1 MEMNSSDSGED
12 FESADEDFDPDN
24 SKCMKSQSKNLS
36 NAKSEGILVEN
47 SLKEIDEKVPIEE
60 FNSLQLKVENSL
72 KEIDEKVPIE
82 EFNSLQL
89 KETQDTLKCSKNASD
104 NVQDSAV
111 LDNSNTNRVDNV
123 KVKPSSK
130 KLGTRLTGNT
140 KLDISCVPNKSEDTK
155 EKKECKISLGIKTGK
170 ESQHIDNIKPIVT
183 SLQTQSVE
191 HEEKLSIKSINS
203 EYKSSDGWEIEED
216 GFSIPSTL
224 AKSPDMTIQNDLEQ
238 FDTLEKIKQ
247 SSNEQEDIQ
256 GWGGWGG
263 WGVSSLISTATGS
276 VSTFSSQVSAG
287 LSTVLETTVGAPDA
301 ETLAAAIAGT
311 SEQTDE
317 PSVSKEDKTLPSYGG
332 LGTLVSGVSFVS
344 STVINRGLD
353 TLESLGKKTMEVL
366 QEGDPGLM
374 KKRAMLFPNQEKPLL
389 SQILHEAKEKAEHS
403 DKEKE
408 EKETARKVHFE
419 SIFDDFHG
427 MVHLEALK
435 MLSTQCELK
444 LQSQMQSLSG
454 DQLTD
459 FQETLAQVKDLCE
472 LSEEEEDIPELSQE
486 QFAEHITRYVNG
498 LKVKISAAKI
508 INVNSEIVNR
518 LDSLKT
524 ESATVVNQTAI
535 SSVAEFTAAA
545 MECFH
550 KSAELL
556 LAKSLHNTPEEAESY
571 VQLTNLLC
579 ARTSVI
585 TNEFTQLLT
594 NKDPIANSSMIT
606 NIFLEASSSSTYIN
620 NACQLLVPILQVGA
634 LSS

>member
-12 FESADEDFDPDN
+12 FESADEDFDQDN
-24 SKCMKSQSKNLS
+24 SSKCMKSQTGNLS
-36 NAKSEGILVEN
+36 NAKSEGILVEH
-47 SLKEIDEKVPIEE
+47 SPKEIDKNVPIEE
-60 FNSLQLKVENSL
+60 FS
-72 KEIDEKVPIE
+72 
-82 EFNSLQL
+82 SLQL
-89 KETQDTLKCSKNASD
+89 KETQHTVKHNKNDSD
-104 NVQDSAV
+104 NVLNSTV
-111 LDNSNTNRVDNV
+111 LENNSNTNRVDNI
-123 KVKPSSK
+123 KIKPPSK
-130 KLGTRLTGNT
+130 KLGTRLTGNA
-140 KLDISCVPNKSEDTK
+140 KLDISRVPSVSKKPEPEDTK
-155 EKKECKISLGIKTGK
+155 EKRECKNSLGIKIGK
-170 ESQHIDNIKPIVT
+170 ESQHIKPTEV
-183 SLQTQSVE
+183 SLQTQSAE
-191 HEEKLSIKSINS
+191 HGEKLSIKSNESEQNS
-203 EYKSSDGWEIEED
+203 GDGWEIEED

-224 AKSPDMTIQNDLEQ
+224 AKSSDMTIENNLEQ
-238 FDTLEKIKQ
+238 IDTLEKIKQ
-247 SSNEQEDIQ
+247 SSNEQEDTQ

-301 ETLAAAIAGT
+301 ETLAAASVGT
-311 SEQTDE
+311 SERTDE
-317 PSVSKEDKTLPSYGG
+317 PSVSKEDNTLPSYGG
-332 LGTLVSGVSFVS
+332 LGSIVSGVSFVS

-459 FQETLAQVKDLCE
+459 FQETMAQVKDLCE
-472 LSEEEEDIPELSQE
+472 LSEEEEDIPELTQE
-486 QFAEHITRYVNG
+486 QFAERITRYVDG
-498 LKVKISAAKI
+498 LKVKISATKI
-508 INVNSEIVNR
+508 ININREIVNR
-518 LDSLKT
+518 LDSMKT
-524 ESATVVNQTAI
+524 ESPTVVNQTAI

-594 NKDPIANSSMIT
+594 RKDPIANSSMIT
-606 NIFLEASSSSTYIN
+606 NIFLEATSSSTYIN

-634 LSS
+634 LS